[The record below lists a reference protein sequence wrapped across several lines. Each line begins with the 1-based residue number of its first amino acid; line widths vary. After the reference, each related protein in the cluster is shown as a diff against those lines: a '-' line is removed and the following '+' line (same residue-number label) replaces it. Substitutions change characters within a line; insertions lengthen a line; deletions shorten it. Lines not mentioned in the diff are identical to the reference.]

1 MLIDLSTFLQVNA
14 KLVGLRETVVG
25 NKTFLDRHVSSI
37 DGITTDAKRKWEEFS
52 VQAGNDVN
60 DCSDFSAAKHC
71 RMEMLLQEWYAMDL
85 RMFFYW
91 NFSVVFIL
99 AFCKIAFS

>member
-1 MLIDLSTFLQVNA
+1 MNA

-52 VQAGNDVN
+52 VQAGNDVK

-71 RMEMLLQEWYAMDL
+71 RMELLLQEWYAIDHG
-85 RMFFYW
+85 MFFYW
-91 NFSVVFIL
+91 KVPIVFIL
-99 AFCKIAFS
+99 AFYNIAFS

>member
-1 MLIDLSTFLQVNA
+1 MNA

-52 VQAGNDVN
+52 VQAGNDVK

-71 RMEMLLQEWYAMDL
+71 RMELLLQEWYAMDL
-85 RMFFYW
+85 G
-91 NFSVVFIL
+91 NVLLLEITIVFIL
-99 AFCKIAFS
+99 AFCNIAFS

>member
-1 MLIDLSTFLQVNA
+1 MNA

-52 VQAGNDVN
+52 VQAGNDVK

-71 RMEMLLQEWYAMDL
+71 RMELLLQEWYVRNVL
-85 RMFFYW
+85 LLEITI
-91 NFSVVFIL
+91 VFIL
-99 AFCKIAFS
+99 AFCNIAFS